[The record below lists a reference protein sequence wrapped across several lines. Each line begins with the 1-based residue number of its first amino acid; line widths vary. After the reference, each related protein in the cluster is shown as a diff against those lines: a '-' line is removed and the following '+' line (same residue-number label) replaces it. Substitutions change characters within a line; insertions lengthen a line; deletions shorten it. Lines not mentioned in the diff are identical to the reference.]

1 MSEEGLSNSIAYFER
16 ALEHD
21 PGFAQAHSG
30 IAMAYMQLG
39 FISLLGPTDAFQNAR
54 AAAEKALELDDTL
67 VDAQLV
73 VAVTAQILDYDQT
86 RAQLAYE
93 RAVEVA
99 PNSAVA
105 HDFYG
110 ITYLSPMGRHEE
122 AIAESRLAVELDPAS
137 VLHLSNLGWVY
148 YMAHQYDPAIEYLQR
163 SIDSEPDH
171 TDGHRGLGETY
182 VQKGMYDEAIA
193 HMQKYVELT
202 EGRTDYALGYLGYAY
217 AMAGQ
222 GDKALEILKTLQN
235 RAKQRHVVP
244 YAFAP
249 LYVGLGENDKAI
261 EALWQDYEERATP
274 FLLWLNVFPVFD
286 PLHSEPRFIELLRR
300 IGVEP

>member
-1 MSEEGLSNSIAYFER
+1 LQR
-16 ALEHD
+16 D
-21 PGFAQAHSG
+21 PAFAQAYAG

-39 FISLLGPTDAFQNAR
+39 FISLLNPQDAFTKAR
-54 AAAEKALELDDTL
+54 GAAEKALELDDTI

-73 VAVTAQILDYDQT
+73 VAVTSQILDYDQA
-86 RAQLAYE
+86 RAKRAYE
-93 RAVEVA
+93 RAIELA

-122 AIAESRLAVELDPAS
+122 AIAESRRGVELDPAS

-163 SIDSEPDH
+163 SLESEPGH
-171 TDGHRGLGETY
+171 TDGYRGLGETY

-193 HMQKYVELT
+193 SMQKYFDLT
-202 EGRTDYALGYLGYAY
+202 EGRTDYAVGYLGYAY
-217 AMAGQ
+217 GMAGQ
-222 GDKALEILKTLQN
+222 RDKALELLETLRN
-235 RAKQRHVVP
+235 RAKRQHVAP

-249 LYVGLGENDKAI
+249 LYMGLGDYDKAI
-261 EALWQDYEERATP
+261 EALWQDYQHRTTP

-286 PLHSEPRFIELLRR
+286 PLHSDPSGSNLTLGTLVWQPR
-300 IGVEP
+300 